1 MSDENI
7 QLFDWSNINKWCLTN
22 MASVKTFFQLL
33 NAQNKKFQQQR
44 FIKSKSGEKIMSLK
58 QFIVMV
64 KKQYQQGGC

>member
-1 MSDENI
+1 
-7 QLFDWSNINKWCLTN
+7 